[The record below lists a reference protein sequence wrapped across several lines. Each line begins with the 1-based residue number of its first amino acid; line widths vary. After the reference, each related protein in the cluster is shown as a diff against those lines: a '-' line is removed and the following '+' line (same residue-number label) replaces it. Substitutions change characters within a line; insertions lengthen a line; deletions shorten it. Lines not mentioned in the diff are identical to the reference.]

1 VFQIYDSSTIMD
13 QQNNFERFKTHL
25 KDNVYAVLWS
35 AWLRKDKSG
44 LTEIQC
50 QIILDKFVHAF
61 FIMASLQTDTPN
73 DFRMFLQIID
83 EIRILI
89 E

>member
-1 VFQIYDSSTIMD
+1 MDLEEVFQ
-13 QQNNFERFKTHL
+13 NFKTHL
-25 KDNVYAVLWS
+25 KNNVYAVLWS

-44 LTEIQC
+44 LSEHEC
-50 QIILDKFVHAF
+50 QHILHLFVYAF
-61 FIMASLQTDTPN
+61 FIMASLKRESRTDLRIFFELVN
-73 DFRMFLQIID
+73 

>member
-1 VFQIYDSSTIMD
+1 MDLDVVFE
-13 QQNNFERFKTHL
+13 NFKTHL

-44 LTEIQC
+44 LSENHC
-50 QIILDKFVHAF
+50 QHILQLFVYAF
-61 FIMASLQTDTPN
+61 FIMASLKREARN
-73 DFRMFLQIID
+73 DLRTFFELVD
-83 EIRILI
+83 EIRFLI

>member
-1 VFQIYDSSTIMD
+1 MIQLLDSAVTMDLEDVFQ
-13 QQNNFERFKTHL
+13 NFKIHL

-44 LTEIQC
+44 LSEHQC
-50 QIILDKFVHAF
+50 QHILHTFVHAF
-61 FIMASLQTDTPN
+61 FILASLQRNHPN
-73 DFRMFLQIID
+73 DLRLFFELVD
-83 EIRILI
+83 EIRNLI